1 MHFSASNFI
10 LISGTLFAQ
19 MFYSGISKCS
29 VANLGYI
36 CIISGANL
44 ASYSYSKPN
53 FHILGAKGENR
64 DLILDLKS

>member
-19 MFYSGISKCS
+19 MFYNGISKCS
-29 VANLGYI
+29 VANLGHI

-44 ASYSYSKPN
+44 ASYSKHN